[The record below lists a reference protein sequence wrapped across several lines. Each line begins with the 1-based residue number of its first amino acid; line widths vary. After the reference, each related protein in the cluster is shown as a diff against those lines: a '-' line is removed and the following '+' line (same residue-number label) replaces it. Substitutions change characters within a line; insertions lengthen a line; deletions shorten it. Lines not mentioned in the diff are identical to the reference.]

1 MTKNNHFLTKNEKTA
16 PTKMCN
22 KYSLMKNIPRKSLLA
37 AFSFMAV
44 ALPSWA
50 QAQSLSYDGTHLE
63 NKKPVT
69 GNRSMEVRLYTTSTN
84 GTIVAKETF
93 TSVKITNGKFNIK
106 YGNNGIVDKL
116 AGTSNWV
123 AVAVAGVELKPRVQL
138 ATVPFAL
145 HSGDTQ
151 ALKSKIAAL
160 ELQLGY
166 AKTTADALIWEKYM
180 DFLGKNPNWITDN
193 MPDFYAQ
200 AETASKYTGIL
211 FPEAGSAYVFDL
223 WFELNYTGASVDF

>member
-1 MTKNNHFLTKNEKTA
+1 
-16 PTKMCN
+16 
-22 KYSLMKNIPRKSLLA
+22 MKHIPRKSLLA
-37 AFSFMAV
+37 ALAFIAV

-50 QAQSLSYDGTHLE
+50 QAQTLSYDGIYSE
-63 NKKPVT
+63 NRRGVT

-93 TSVKITNGKFNIK
+93 PSVKITAGKFNIK

-123 AVAVAGVELKPRVQL
+123 AVAVAGVEQKPRVQI

-151 ALKSKIAAL
+151 ALKSRIAAL
-160 ELQLGY
+160 ELKAESDRIVRDELLLAVY
-166 AKTTADALIWEKYM
+166 N
-180 DFLGKNPNWITDN
+180 DFLDRNPNWQFGEIW
-193 MPDFYAQ
+193 AQ
-200 AETASKYTGIL
+200 VVSQSEYTSLSFGDPGQQIAFDIWYEIIAGISPSR
-211 FPEAGSAYVFDL
+211 FPEEYEYAIPRHL
-223 WFELNYTGASVDF
+223 WK

>member
-1 MTKNNHFLTKNEKTA
+1 
-16 PTKMCN
+16 
-22 KYSLMKNIPRKSLLA
+22 MKHIPRKSLLA
-37 AFSFMAV
+37 ALAFIAV

-50 QAQSLSYDGTHLE
+50 QAQTLSYDGIHVE
-63 NKKPVT
+63 GRNRNFT

-93 TSVKITNGKFNIK
+93 PSVKITAGKFNIK

-123 AVAVAGVELKPRVQL
+123 AVAVAGVEQKPRVQI

-151 ALKSKIAAL
+151 ALKSRIAAL
-160 ELQLGY
+160 ELRLNEGEEEAYNLREMTEQ
-166 AKTTADALIWEKYM
+166 LIWDKYLKYLAENPSNY
-180 DFLGKNPNWITDN
+180 FASNPQGVWNGVFPYPILYGKYFIHLWFVTEGAAN
-193 MPDFYAQ
+193 A
-200 AETASKYTGIL
+200 
-211 FPEAGSAYVFDL
+211 FDE
-223 WFELNYTGASVDF
+223 WFELHHMKWIMGW

>member
-1 MTKNNHFLTKNEKTA
+1 
-16 PTKMCN
+16 
-22 KYSLMKNIPRKSLLA
+22 MKHIPRKSLLA
-37 AFSFMAV
+37 ALAFIAF

-50 QAQSLSYDGTHLE
+50 QAQTLSYDGIHVE
-63 NKKPVT
+63 NRRGVT
-69 GNRSMEVRLYTTSTN
+69 GNRSMEVRLYTTPTA

-93 TSVKITNGKFNIK
+93 PSVKITAGKFNIK
-106 YGNNGIVDKL
+106 YGNNGIADKL

-123 AVAVAGVELKPRVQL
+123 AVAVAGVELKPRVQI

-151 ALKSKIAAL
+151 ALKSRIVAL

-166 AKTTADALIWEKYM
+166 LKTTAEALIWEKYN
-180 DFLGKNPNWITDN
+180 DFLGKNPTWITDN
-193 MPDFYAQ
+193 MPDFSAQ

-223 WFELNYTGASVDF
+223 WFELNYTLVEAF